1 MCWTYALPFSP
12 AHASS
17 NSIMEAPSAEN
28 ELAERLR
35 LERNEVE
42 MKLKDK
48 ERQLSD
54 TREKFDEQL
63 KTNEKLLE
71 KLQVK
76 EAEV

>member
-1 MCWTYALPFSP
+1 
-12 AHASS
+12 
-17 NSIMEAPSAEN
+17 MEAPSAEN

-35 LERNEVE
+35 LERDEVE

-76 EAEV
+76 EAEVNK